1 MRIARLEKLQAIQAD
16 KDPEAAFVEPNAIK
30 GTVDFAAS
38 LTGLGANPFDD
49 QLNRL
54 VDRDSGSGRS
64 RTPASQHALSRAPRI
79 VHATNGRKS
88 VSTRN
93 ASNE

>member
-1 MRIARLEKLQAIQAD
+1 
-16 KDPEAAFVEPNAIK
+16 
-30 GTVDFAAS
+30 
-38 LTGLGANPFDD
+38 
-49 QLNRL
+49 
-54 VDRDSGSGRS
+54 
-64 RTPASQHALSRAPRI
+64 LSRAPRI